1 MRKTMAIAGVV
12 LGLMA
17 GSANAAVWTYSTLL
31 TAEAPAISTGT
42 GSATVIID
50 DVLNTMRV
58 ITSFSGLSGNT
69 TVAHIHC
76 CTQDAMTGTAG
87 VATATPSFAG
97 FPAGV
102 TSGNFDATFDLTR
115 NGSWRAG
122 FITANGN
129 TTAGAQ
135 AELLR
140 GLAANQAYFNLHTA
154 AYPGGEIRGFFVA
167 DVPLPGTV
175 ALLGLGLV
183 GIGAARRKQ
192 A

>member
-1 MRKTMAIAGVV
+1 MKKTMAVVGVV

-17 GSANAAVWTYSTLL
+17 GSANAAVLTYSALL
-31 TAEAPAISTGT
+31 APEQVGATGT
-42 GSATVIID
+42 GSATVTID
-50 DVLNTMRV
+50 DLSNTMRV
-58 ITSFSGLSGNT
+58 IASFSGLSGNT

-76 CTQDAMTGTAG
+76 CTAVPMTGTAG
-87 VATATPSFAG
+87 VATTTPSFAG

-102 TSGNFDATFDLTR
+102 PSGNYDRTFDLTDSS
-115 NGSWRAG
+115 SWRAG
-122 FITANGN
+122 FITASGG

-135 AELLR
+135 AALLT
-140 GLAANQAYFNLHTA
+140 GLTANSAYFNIHTS
-154 AYPGGEIRGFFVA
+154 AYTGGEIRGFFVA

>member
-1 MRKTMAIAGVV
+1 MKKTMAIAGVV

-76 CTQDAMTGTAG
+76 CTSVAMTGSAG
-87 VATATPSFAG
+87 VATTTPSFAG
-97 FPAGV
+97 FPSGV
-102 TSGNFDATFDLTR
+102 TSGNYDTTFDSTLS
-115 NGSWRAG
+115 GSWRAG
-122 FITANGN
+122 FITASGG

-135 AELLR
+135 AALLA
-140 GLAANQAYFNLHTA
+140 GLAANKAYFNLHTA
-154 AYPGGEIRGFFVA
+154 AYTGGEIRGFFVA

-175 ALLGLGLV
+175 ALLGLGLA
-183 GIGAARRKQ
+183 GLGAARRKS